1 MGMKIK
7 DIVFLTIF
15 LVVAGAGLYV
25 VTTVD
30 VMKKIERT
38 ESIMK
43 SILFGIKEGPH
54 EYFPTHAEITEE
66 ELKEINVSK
75 IAEEIGKGITV
86 KKKEKLFKIEK
97 KTKEALEITRSVLQ
111 MPQGK
116 IQQEVRPQTCQAG
129 QMYRLS
135 RSSPIQCRQSHKG
148 QIGER
153 SLSQVP

>member
-1 MGMKIK
+1 MKIK

-97 KTKEALEITRSVLQ
+97 KTKEALEITKQKLEEEI
-111 MPQGK
+111 K
-116 IQQEVRPQTCQAG
+116 
-129 QMYRLS
+129 
-135 RSSPIQCRQSHKG
+135 RQSGENCKARRSAAEVQTSQKG
-148 QIGER
+148 FA
-153 SLSQVP
+153 